1 MVAPTADSG
10 NREKPGV
17 GHGVL
22 LIENVVESSRVP
34 PRRSLTSPADLPQR
48 RSAAP
53 LRRRRTALRK
63 LGRPKGGTPLTLIWF
78 VVWLI
83 WNVVGDN
90 ESLAVDPVN
99 WWTGTLIL
107 AVALDL
113 SRQHAPQLGRTSR
126 VD

>member
-1 MVAPTADSG
+1 M
-10 NREKPGV
+10 
-17 GHGVL
+17 
-22 LIENVVESSRVP
+22 
-34 PRRSLTSPADLPQR
+34 
-48 RSAAP
+48 
-53 LRRRRTALRK
+53 
-63 LGRPKGGTPLTLIWF
+63 TLIWF

-90 ESLAVDPVN
+90 ESLSVDPVN

-113 SRQHAPQLGRTSR
+113 SRQHAPQLGKTSR